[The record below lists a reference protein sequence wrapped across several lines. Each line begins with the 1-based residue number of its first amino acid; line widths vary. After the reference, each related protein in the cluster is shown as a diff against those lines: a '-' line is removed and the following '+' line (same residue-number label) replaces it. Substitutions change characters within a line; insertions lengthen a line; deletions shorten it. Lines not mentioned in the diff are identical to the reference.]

1 MTTPESTIVPIT
13 LRPIGIIRSP
23 HRDPAGTPIQPRY
36 AEGAVGR
43 AELLP
48 EYAEG
53 LQDIDGFSHL
63 HVLYFMH
70 RAGAVRLM
78 VKPYLQDTLRGV
90 FATRA
95 PARPNPIGL
104 SIVRLVG
111 RSGSVLHLAD
121 VDMLD
126 GTPLLD
132 IKPYARRF
140 DVFDVKRSGWLDE
153 VDSRRRTAD
162 GRFDEG
168 GG

>member
-132 IKPYARRF
+132 IKPYVPRF
-140 DVFDVKRSGWLDE
+140 DC
-153 VDSRRRTAD
+153 RREA
-162 GRFDEG
+162 G
-168 GG
+168 GGWQDGVDEETARARGRRGERG